1 MKFIISFASNQENK
15 LRDNYTTNL
24 YNFVSLGAK
33 DRKEAKEKI
42 KKLVG
47 DKYCEIITEQEFKAS
62 YEPLLYNYKIKE
74 L

>member
-1 MKFIISFASNQENK
+1 MKFIISFANNQENK
-15 LRDNYTTNL
+15 LRDDYTTSL
-24 YNFVSLGAK
+24 YNFVFLEAK

-42 KKLVG
+42 EKLVG

-62 YEPLLYNYKIKE
+62 YAPLLTNYKIKK